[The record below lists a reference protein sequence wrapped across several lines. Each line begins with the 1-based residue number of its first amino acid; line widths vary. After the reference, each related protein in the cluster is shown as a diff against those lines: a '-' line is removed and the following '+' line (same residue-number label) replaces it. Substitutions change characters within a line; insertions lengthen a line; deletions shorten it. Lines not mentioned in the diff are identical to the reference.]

1 MDYRNKVILITGAS
15 SGIGRAVALAL
26 SPYSN
31 TIIITARRK
40 DLLDKTAQQIEANGS
55 RALAICGDALEP
67 EHGEQVVREIVQR
80 FGRIDI
86 AILNIGAGP
95 AVNTLT
101 ASRETILHAMRIN
114 YDTMINFFC
123 PLLAQM
129 KRQKETCLI
138 AHMNSLATYFG
149 IPMQG
154 DYTAAKGAARLFLE
168 TVRME
173 LKHFHINH
181 IRIQTIHPG
190 FVNTQAC
197 SHDGIPAPNQISE
210 QEAAKYVLRGIR
222 KELREN
228 QFPPATKYAT
238 LLGRIAPDWLLTRIL
253 LSETPRQ
260 Y

>member
-15 SGIGRAVALAL
+15 SGIGQAVALAL
-26 SPYSN
+26 SHFNN

-40 DLLDKTAQQIEANGS
+40 DLLDQTAERIEANGS
-55 RALAICGDALEP
+55 RALAISGDALDP
-67 EHGEQVVREIVQR
+67 EHGEQVVQGIVQR

-95 AVNTLT
+95 ALNTLT
-101 ASRETILHAMRIN
+101 ASKETILHGMRIN
-114 YDTMINFFC
+114 YDTMIHFFC
-123 PLLAQM
+123 PLITQM
-129 KRQKETCLI
+129 KQQKNVCLI

-173 LKHFHINH
+173 LTHFNINH

-190 FVNTQAC
+190 FVDTLAC
-197 SHDGIPAPNQISE
+197 SNDGIPAPNQVSE
-210 QEAAKYVLRGIR
+210 DAAARYVLQGIK

-238 LLGRIAPDWLLTRIL
+238 LLGRIAPTWLLTKIL
-253 LSETPRQ
+253 LSETPPQ